1 VAGRTKKSVTA
12 TLLFIGYCVGNAVG
26 AQVMQAK
33 DAPRYITG
41 ITVCASMYGL
51 EFLSMGLWRTYCKFE
66 NNSKS
71 YCVSACI
78 TDLHIL
84 LDLWQNKKRA
94 RIIAESGISE
104 EDAMIQG
111 RINAEADMTDFD
123 NIYFKYQV

>member
-1 VAGRTKKSVTA
+1 
-12 TLLFIGYCVGNAVG
+12 
-26 AQVMQAK
+26 M
-33 DAPRYITG
+33 
-41 ITVCASMYGL
+41 
-51 EFLSMGLWRTYCKFE
+51 
-66 NNSKS
+66 
-71 YCVSACI
+71 SACI